1 MFRVN
6 SSEIFKF
13 SKMAQQGKTPVAT
26 ESELIHGTWNFLEKV
41 QLLQVVLERLVVEF
55 YAKAYE
61 MENEVIGI

>member
-1 MFRVN
+1 
-6 SSEIFKF
+6 
-13 SKMAQQGKTPVAT
+13 MAQQGKTPVAT

-61 MENEVIGI
+61 MENEVIGL